1 MSLMEFIKQSGSE
14 KVDDDKDVRISKIRG
29 QKITITITS
38 AIIARENLLMAS
50 TKITLSE
57 PGKEDVRVRKRYRL
71 KLLAN

>member
-38 AIIARENLLMAS
+38 AIIAWENLLMAS

-57 PGKEDVRVRKRYRL
+57 PSKENVRVRKRYRL